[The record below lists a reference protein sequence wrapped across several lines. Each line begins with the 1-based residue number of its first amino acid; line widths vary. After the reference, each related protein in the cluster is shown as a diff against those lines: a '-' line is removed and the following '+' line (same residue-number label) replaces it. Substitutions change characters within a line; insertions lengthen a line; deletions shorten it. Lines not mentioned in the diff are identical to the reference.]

1 MVQNNV
7 QRRFKPLFSRHKMQ
21 AFLPGKG
28 RKMQKK
34 MQHSSKKCRIAQ
46 NAKLSP
52 DPSQRYSRLPSARS
66 LHERVSYLQPEPAA
80 FVGNPSRVPVVD
92 CRLFLH
98 TKVLN
103 LINRANRVNR
113 SIRFNRFGLLLNRP
127 NHLNRS
133 IPPRVGRF
141 GSPRPGRPVD
151 VFWPGRAGR
160 DFFGLDRAAPSRRFC
175 RWPDLEK
182 SLYSLLS

>member
-1 MVQNNV
+1 MV
-7 QRRFKPLFSRHKMQ
+7 FSRSSEKL
-21 AFLPGKG
+21 FLSFRRIKC
-28 RKMQKK
+28 KNFCLEKAEKCKKK
-34 MQHSSKKCRIAQ
+34 MQHSSKKCRMAQ

-113 SIRFNRFGLLLNRP
+113 SIRFNRVGLLLNRP

-141 GSPRPGRPVD
+141 GSPRPGRPVE
-151 VFWPGRAGR
+151 VFGRPGRAGLFR
-160 DFFGLDRAAPSRRFC
+160 VRQGRAGSAFSSVARP
-175 RWPDLEK
+175 
-182 SLYSLLS
+182 